1 VVAWSA
7 AMVQRFEQAEFYFE
21 LASEL
26 NPNHPKVLV
35 SASLGLAFMGR
46 MDLARTL
53 LDHAMELTTV
63 LPAYQWSHIVIIRFF
78 AGNYTEAVEAADRSQ
93 NVIIDTPGWKAAAL
107 GELGRAEERQAA
119 LEQLVQAVKAAWGGP
134 PNPSPEDI
142 IGWFLGAF
150 PIRHETDRER
160 LAASLRSLPR

>member
-1 VVAWSA
+1 
-7 AMVQRFEQAEFYFE
+7 MVQRFEQAELYFE

-53 LDHAMELTTV
+53 LERATELTTV
-63 LPAYQWSHIVIIRFF
+63 LPSYLWSHIVIVRFLG
-78 AGNYTEAVEAADRSQ
+78 GNYAGAVEAADRSQ

-107 GELGRAEERQAA
+107 GELGRADERQAA
-119 LEQLVQAVKAAWGGP
+119 LEQLVQAVRAAWGGP
-134 PNPSPEDI
+134 ANPSRDDI

-150 PIRHETDRER
+150 PIRHEVERER
-160 LAASLRSLPR
+160 LAASLRNSAG